1 MRRLK
6 FILDRKYLESVY
18 LSFIRA
24 VLEYGDRTWANCTQ
38 YEEQDLDKIQNEA
51 ARIVT
56 WTTILVSF
64 YIIISR
70 SGLGISIRQAF
81 KAFV

>member
-6 FILDRKYLESVY
+6 FILDRKSLESVY

-38 YEEQDLDKIQNEA
+38 YEKQDLDKIQNEA
-51 ARIVT
+51 ARIAT
-56 WTTILVSF
+56 WTTILVSLQSLF
-64 YIIISR
+64 QEVGWES
-70 SGLGISIRQAF
+70 L
-81 KAFV
+81 